1 MKKERK
7 MIVIKLSEISKMIY
21 DLQNKNI
28 LNKIE
33 KLELKIR
40 KKFNIDSKL
49 IDIECYHSQV
59 LFDFKNI
66 DLIIE
71 CNKI

>member
-1 MKKERK
+1 MKKTIE
-7 MIVIKLSEISKMIY
+7 MKLSEISEMIY
-21 DLQNKNI
+21 DLQNENI
-28 LNKIE
+28 LNEIE

-49 IDIECYHSQV
+49 IDIECYSSQV
-59 LFDFKNI
+59 LFDFKNV

>member
-1 MKKERK
+1 MKRTIE
-7 MIVIKLSEISKMIY
+7 MKLSEISEMIY
-21 DLQNKNI
+21 DLQNENI
-28 LNKIE
+28 LNEIE

-49 IDIECYHSQV
+49 IDIECYSSQV
-59 LFDFKNI
+59 LFDFKNVDI
-66 DLIIE
+66 IIE

>member
-1 MKKERK
+1 MKKTIE
-7 MIVIKLSEISKMIY
+7 MKLSEISEMIY
-21 DLQNKNI
+21 DLQNENI
-28 LNKIE
+28 LNEIE

-49 IDIECYHSQV
+49 IDIECYSSQV
-59 LFDFKNI
+59 LFDFKNVDI
-66 DLIIE
+66 IIE

>member
-1 MKKERK
+1 MKKVVE
-7 MIVIKLSEISKMIY
+7 IKLSEISEMIY
-21 DLQNKNI
+21 DLQNENI
-28 LNKIE
+28 LNEIE

-49 IDIECYHSQV
+49 IDIECYSSQV
-59 LFDFKNI
+59 LFDFKNV